1 MTAAPPLDEA
11 ALKTRFLAELASTGI
26 VLPPDRAEA
35 AASDYLALNRQIRLI
50 RAACPTHAALPLDF
64 TPAAGGP

>member
-1 MTAAPPLDEA
+1 MTVPPPLDEA
-11 ALKTRFLAELASTGI
+11 ALKARFLAELAAAGI

-35 AASDYLALNRQIRLI
+35 SASDYLALNRQMRLI
-50 RAACPTHAALPLDF
+50 RAVCPTHAALPLGF